1 VTEWHDPQITQLQDD
16 LCISTKVPIGIMN
29 TTDLATHFNNAGV
42 IILQSDEAKYHYDV
56 ALDLFRGALETK
68 LALEFAHRF
77 PIATGA
83 PHGGDLTLLQEQEIL
98 ERQVFPSPEATD
110 IIYRAVVHLDHLN
123 LYLTP
128 TPKPPD
134 FHESSHPQTE
144 TVHSLQLL
152 LAPSHAVVPP
162 LASQGYQ
169 PYLCTFPFFVAED
182 SALSAVASS
191 VIVYHLGLVHQ
202 LMERHSVKT
211 ADFYTISAAL
221 LASEVQARATILLRI
236 SLLNNFGV
244 WCFEN
249 GDGESMRVCMEH
261 LSTAL
266 QGEENED
273 GCLIESEVIAS
284 IRRNILWLLTPPNG
298 ASPAA

>member
-1 VTEWHDPQITQLQDD
+1 MP
-16 LCISTKVPIGIMN
+16 ISSMST
-29 TTDLATHFNNAGV
+29 TTDLATHLNNAGV
-42 IILQSDEAKYHYDV
+42 LILQSDEAKYHYDV

-68 LALEFAHRF
+68 LALEFAQRI
-77 PIATGA
+77 PIATTGA
-83 PHGGDLTLLQEQEIL
+83 PRNDLTFLQEVI
-98 ERQVFPSPEATD
+98 ERQVYPSPEATD
-110 IIYRAVVHLDHLN
+110 VIQRAVVHLDHLN
-123 LYLTP
+123 LYLAP

-134 FHESSHPQTE
+134 FDASRLPTE
-144 TVHSLQLL
+144 TVHNLQLSF
-152 LAPSHAVVPP
+152 APSSAFVPP
-162 LASQGYQ
+162 LSSQGYQ

-182 SALSAVASS
+182 SAFSAVASS

-202 LMERHSVKT
+202 LMERHSVK
-211 ADFYTISAAL
+211 ASDFYTISASL
-221 LASEVQARATILLRI
+221 LASEVQTRATILLRI

-273 GCLIESEVIAS
+273 SCLIEAEVVAN

>member
-1 VTEWHDPQITQLQDD
+1 
-16 LCISTKVPIGIMN
+16 VPIGIMN
-29 TTDLATHFNNAGV
+29 TADLTTHFNNAGV

-68 LALEFAHRF
+68 LALEFAQKRF
-77 PIATGA
+77 PIATDTS
-83 PHGGDLTLLQEQEIL
+83 HNDLTFLLQTI
-98 ERQVFPSPEATD
+98 ERQVFPSPEATEV
-110 IIYRAVVHLDHLN
+110 IQRAVVHLDHLN

-134 FHESSHPQTE
+134 NVPESRQPIE
-144 TVHSLQLL
+144 TVRSLQLL
-152 LAPSHAVVPP
+152 FAPSSTVVPP

-182 SALSAVASS
+182 SAFSAVASS

-202 LMERHSVKT
+202 LMERHSVK
-211 ADFYTISAAL
+211 ASDFYTISAAL
-221 LASEVQARATILLRI
+221 LASEVQTRATILLRI

-261 LSTAL
+261 LSTVL

-273 GCLIESEVIAS
+273 GCLIEAKIIAS
-284 IRRNILWLLTPPNG
+284 LRRNILWLLTPPIG
-298 ASPAA
+298 VSPAA